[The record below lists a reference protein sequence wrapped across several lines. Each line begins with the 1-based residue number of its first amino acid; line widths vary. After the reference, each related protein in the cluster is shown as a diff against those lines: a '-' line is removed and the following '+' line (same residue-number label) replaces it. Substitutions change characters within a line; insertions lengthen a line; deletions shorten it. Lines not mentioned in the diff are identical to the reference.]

1 MLSVDSHPPPTKK
14 YAAGKQK
21 LQAMYS
27 RGGEVLTG
35 RWECWAAHLVS
46 SPGWV
51 AVLNKSLSQNQLHC
65 YGKKKKSVQRNCI
78 FLSKWYIL
86 FSFHLLTC
94 PLQLRVT
101 EEKTLPGPWD
111 STNTSQQKYRLVDWS
126 ESDKV
131 FLVHNVKGIN
141 LYWNMNWASILT
153 TDSH

>member
-35 RWECWAAHLVS
+35 RWDCWAAHLVS

-65 YGKKKKSVQRNCI
+65 YGKKKKNQSKETAFSYQNDIFYSAFTCWPARSSWGLQKRRLSLDREIQQTPLNRNTG
-78 FLSKWYIL
+78 LWTDQK
-86 FSFHLLTC
+86 
-94 PLQLRVT
+94 VT
-101 EEKTLPGPWD
+101 
-111 STNTSQQKYRLVDWS
+111 KY
-126 ESDKV
+126 
-131 FLVHNVKGIN
+131 F
-141 LYWNMNWASILT
+141 
-153 TDSH
+153 